1 MKPSRFIEIMEEC
14 YAPYPGPLKGLI
26 NQWLEKKHP
35 EYIGI
40 LSRVM
45 LETHSTKY
53 KTPPGIAD
61 FAEVHSKILDEQQA
75 QAMRLA
81 GSAPLMIESDT
92 EKPVPAELALD
103 MIGRILDNLGRGIDS
118 RKDQDL
124 AKMMNQAEKEAA
136 K

>member
-14 YAPYPGPLKGLI
+14 YAPYPGPLKDLI
-26 NQWLEKKHP
+26 GRWLEKKSP
-35 EYIGI
+35 DYVGI

-45 LETHSTKY
+45 LETHSTKF

-61 FAEVHSKILDEQQA
+61 FAEAHSAILDEQQA
-75 QAMRLA
+75 QAMRIA

-92 EKPVPAELALD
+92 EKPLPAELALE

-118 RKDQDL
+118 RKDQEL
-124 AKMMNQAEKEAA
+124 TAMMDQAEKEYG